1 MRVGGVHHHRDVQ
14 DGTVRAAV
22 FGISDGLVSNVAL
35 ILGIAGAST
44 DPSIVRVAGISG
56 LLAGAVS
63 MAAGEYVSLKAQKEL
78 VERELIIEQESIED
92 NFKAETAELV
102 AIYEGRGVDSDLAE
116 EVVKQIMSNPDVALD
131 VHIREELGVDPAQ
144 LGNPVMAALSSFVS
158 FSLGAFV
165 PVVPWLAG
173 GGNSAVWIS
182 AISGVTATAVVG
194 AVLAVFS
201 DRSVFRTSLR
211 QMLIAAGASSATYL
225 IGSFLGT
232 NIG

>member
-1 MRVGGVHHHRDVQ
+1 M
-14 DGTVRAAV
+14 
-22 FGISDGLVSNVAL
+22 
-35 ILGIAGAST
+35 
-44 DPSIVRVAGISG
+44 
-56 LLAGAVS
+56 
-63 MAAGEYVSLKAQKEL
+63 
-78 VERELIIEQESIED
+78 
-92 NFKAETAELV
+92 V

-131 VHIREELGVDPAQ
+131 VHIREELGVDPTQ

-201 DRSVFRTSLR
+201 ERSVFRTSLR
-211 QMLIAAGASSATYL
+211 QMLIAAGACSATYL